1 VVGALA
7 APQGL
12 MARRRRRGGEVAV
25 DLFSFLNIMAATIGV
40 QTLLIVIMALQIKP
54 GDQTVQFLPTDS
66 GGNRAGKQANYV
78 LCQGKGQLELVGPG
92 IRQTVNRGDPQLD
105 RFLDGIA
112 KAREPQYLVIGVR
125 PDAFRDFEWVR
136 RRAEQRRISLGYEP
150 IDADW
155 KVTLPVATPAVLNP

>member
-1 VVGALA
+1 MA
-7 APQGL
+7 APLGL
-12 MARRRRRGGEVAV
+12 MARRRRAGGDVSV

-54 GDQTVQFLPTDS
+54 GNQTVQFLPSNS

-78 LCQGKGQLELVGPG
+78 LCQGNGQLQLVGPG
-92 IRQTVNRGDPQLD
+92 LRQSVNRGDPQLD
-105 RFLDGIA
+105 RFLDSIA

-125 PDAFRDFEWVR
+125 PNAYNDFDWVR
-136 RRAEQRRISLGYEP
+136 RLAEQRRIALGYEP

-155 KVTLPVATPAVLNP
+155 KVALPNTSPQVESP